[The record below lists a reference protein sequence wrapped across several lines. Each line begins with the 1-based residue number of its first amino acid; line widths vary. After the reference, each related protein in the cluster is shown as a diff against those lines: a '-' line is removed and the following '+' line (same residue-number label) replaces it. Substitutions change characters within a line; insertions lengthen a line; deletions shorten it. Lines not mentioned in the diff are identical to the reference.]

1 MSRSFPFTLLALLSL
16 LIVFVFSSLPLLTS
30 AMAEPTTKHPEPEE
44 ATVQIVYVQKPETEE
59 PEAFHIQTLA
69 AVLGS
74 EDAAKESLIY
84 HYTHAA
90 SGFSAKLTKSQV
102 EELSNVNFS
111 KFDFYAL
118 RLGFSYL
125 FVHFG
130 PEFKL
135 LNWQSNRAFFRLC
148 QVEPSAS
155 WGEPSPTAT
164 AARHTAQGSAKL

>member
-102 EELSNVNFS
+102 EELSKQPGV
-111 KFDFYAL
+111 L
-118 RLGFSYL
+118 
-125 FVHFG
+125 
-130 PEFKL
+130 
-135 LNWQSNRAFFRLC
+135 
-148 QVEPSAS
+148 QVVPSRTVS
-155 WGEPSPTAT
+155 LMGGTQPHCH
-164 AARHTAQGSAKL
+164 RC